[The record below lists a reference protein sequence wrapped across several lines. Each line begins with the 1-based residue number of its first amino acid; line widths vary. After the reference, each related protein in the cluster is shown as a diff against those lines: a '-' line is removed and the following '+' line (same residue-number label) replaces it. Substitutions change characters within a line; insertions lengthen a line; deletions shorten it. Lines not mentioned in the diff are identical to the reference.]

1 MPLQRISIVSGKDF
15 AYRQAIA
22 DGVHRALVETLDVP
36 ADDRFQILTE
46 HAPGSLICS
55 PRYLGI
61 DHGRA
66 PVFVQITLNRGRTLT
81 KKKSFYARLADVLL
95 ESAHVPRA
103 DVIVS
108 LVEVEKEDW
117 SFGDG
122 IAQYAPAPEA
132 PGRPA

>member
-36 ADDRFQILTE
+36 PDDRFQILTE
-46 HAPGSLICS
+46 HAAGSIVCA

-66 PVFVQITLNRGRTLT
+66 PVFVQITLNRGRTLA
-81 KKKSFYARLADVLL
+81 KKRAFYARLADVLL
-95 ESAHVPRA
+95 EAAKVPRA

-122 IAQYAPAPEA
+122 IAQYAPEAPE
-132 PGRPA
+132 RPA

>member
-1 MPLQRISIVSGKDF
+1 MPLQRISLVSGKDF

-36 ADDRFQILTE
+36 ADDRFQIVTE
-46 HAPGSLICS
+46 HPPGGIVCS

-66 PVFVQITLNRGRTLT
+66 PVFVQITLNRGRTLA
-81 KKKSFYARLADVLL
+81 KKKAFYARLADVLN
-95 ESAHVPRA
+95 EVANVPRA
-103 DVIVS
+103 DVIVN

-122 IAQYAPAPEA
+122 IAQYASEVVE
-132 PGRPA
+132 RPA